1 MSDLARRYAQALY
14 GLTRRRRG
22 PAPHRRRPDGEHG
35 PVVRP
40 PLPRRPG
47 RRKRSG
53 SWPGFPIWRTV
64 RRCCIFTSLLA
75 DKGRMALLP
84 EILDAFQ
91 DAGAGTAGLRPV
103 RAHLCPASGGGG
115 ACRSSA
121 WPYAGSIT
129 SSDILFDVRMDPSLL
144 GGFTLE
150 LEGVTY
156 DKSVR
161 GALAGL
167 TRQLEERRMA

>member
-1 MSDLARRYAQALY
+1 MNDLARRYAQALY
-14 GLTRRRRG
+14 GLTDDEKALRRTAGALMEDTTLWSALRS
-22 PAPHRRRPDGEHG
+22 PAVRAEEKERILARLPDLEGCG
-35 PVVRP
+35 
-40 PLPRRPG
+40 
-47 RRKRSG
+47 
-53 SWPGFPIWRTV
+53 T
-64 RRCCIFTSLLA
+64 LLHFYQLLSV
-75 DKGRMALLP
+75 KGRMDLLP

-91 DAGAGTAGLRPV
+91 DLALAQRDCARCVLTCARPLEAAELSKLRL
-103 RAHLCPASGGGG
+103 ALC
-115 ACRSSA
+115 RLHHKR
-121 WPYAGSIT
+121 
-129 SSDILFDVRMDPSLL
+129 DILFDIRMDPSLL

>member
-14 GLTRRRRG
+14 GLTDDEEALRRTAGALMENTALWSVLRS
-22 PAPHRRRPDGEHG
+22 PAVRAEEKERILARLPDLEDCET
-35 PVVRP
+35 
-40 PLPRRPG
+40 LLN
-47 RRKRSG
+47 
-53 SWPGFPIWRTV
+53 FYQ
-64 RRCCIFTSLLA
+64 LLA
-75 DKGRMALLP
+75 DKGRMDLLP

-91 DAGAGTAGLRPV
+91 DLALAQRDCARCVLTCVRPLEAAELSKLRL
-103 RAHLCPASGGGG
+103 ALC
-115 ACRSSA
+115 RLHHKR
-121 WPYAGSIT
+121 
-129 SSDILFDVRMDPSLL
+129 DILFDVRMDPSLL

>member
-14 GLTRRRRG
+14 GLTDDEEALRRTAGALMENTALWSVLRS
-22 PAPHRRRPDGEHG
+22 PAVRAEEKERILARLPDLEDCE
-35 PVVRP
+35 
-40 PLPRRPG
+40 
-47 RRKRSG
+47 
-53 SWPGFPIWRTV
+53 T
-64 RRCCIFTSLLA
+64 LLHFYQ
-75 DKGRMALLP
+75 LLP

-91 DAGAGTAGLRPV
+91 DLALAQRDCARCVLTCVRPLEAAELSKLRL
-103 RAHLCPASGGGG
+103 ALC
-115 ACRSSA
+115 RLHHKR
-121 WPYAGSIT
+121 
-129 SSDILFDVRMDPSLL
+129 DILFDVRMDPSLL

>member
-14 GLTRRRRG
+14 GLTDDEEALRRTAGALMENTALWSVLRS
-22 PAPHRRRPDGEHG
+22 PAVLARLPDLEDCETLLH
-35 PVVRP
+35 
-40 PLPRRPG
+40 
-47 RRKRSG
+47 
-53 SWPGFPIWRTV
+53 FYQ
-64 RRCCIFTSLLA
+64 LLA
-75 DKGRMALLP
+75 DKGRMDLLP

-91 DAGAGTAGLRPV
+91 DLALAQRDCARCVLTCVRPLEAAELSKLRL
-103 RAHLCPASGGGG
+103 ALC
-115 ACRSSA
+115 RLHHKR
-121 WPYAGSIT
+121 
-129 SSDILFDVRMDPSLL
+129 DILFDVRMDPSLL

>member
-14 GLTRRRRG
+14 GLTDDEEALRRTAGALMENTALWSVLRS
-22 PAPHRRRPDGEHG
+22 PAVRAEEKERILARLPDLEDCETLLH
-35 PVVRP
+35 
-40 PLPRRPG
+40 
-47 RRKRSG
+47 
-53 SWPGFPIWRTV
+53 FYQ
-64 RRCCIFTSLLA
+64 LLA
-75 DKGRMALLP
+75 VKGRMDLLP

-91 DAGAGTAGLRPV
+91 DLALAQRDCARCVLTCARPLEAAELSKLRL
-103 RAHLCPASGGGG
+103 ALC
-115 ACRSSA
+115 RLHHKR
-121 WPYAGSIT
+121 
-129 SSDILFDVRMDPSLL
+129 DILFDVRMDPSLL

-150 LEGVTY
+150 LEGVTS